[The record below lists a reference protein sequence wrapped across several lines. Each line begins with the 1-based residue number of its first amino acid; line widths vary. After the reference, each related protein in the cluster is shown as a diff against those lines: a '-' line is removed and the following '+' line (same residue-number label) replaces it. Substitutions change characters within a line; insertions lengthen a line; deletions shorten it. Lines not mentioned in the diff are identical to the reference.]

1 MTLPDRS
8 SLPRRDYLR
17 ALVAAGGATALSACL
32 EVVDE
37 EDGEPDVPTG
47 TTDPE
52 SLPDRQHAW
61 NDALATDDDGNVRP
75 PEHHVLV
82 ALSLRDGAL
91 EGGDSGADGDS
102 DEAADPI
109 AADARE
115 TTEAALRTLERA
127 YEWSNDGLV
136 FTLGY
141 APAYFDRFDASLP
154 DAVDLPSPEAL
165 TPQEAPRFDEFDAL
179 LHLASDR
186 PEVVLEAEEGLF
198 GERERLNGL
207 AVETDL
213 AGVFERLEDRRRTGF
228 VGAGLPAEHTDVP
241 GVPESVPEEASFFM
255 GFRSGFQASQA
266 TEDRVTIES
275 GPFAGATTQ
284 HVESLEINLEQW
296 FRQENHTQ
304 RVSKLFS
311 REHAEENLVGD
322 VGEKLTTTNGLTP
335 ERIDATNDDA
345 REHNVVGHAQKA
357 ARARED
363 GEPPLLR
370 RDFNTVDGDRPGVHF
385 LALQRGIGDF
395 VRTREAMTGAD
406 LDVPMANN
414 GIRHY
419 IFVDRRG
426 NYLVPPRSLRALP
439 PANPEG
445 DADAD

>member
-17 ALVAAGGATALSACL
+17 ALVAVGGTTALSACL
-32 EVVDE
+32 EFAS
-37 EDGEPDVPTG
+37 DGADGDPDVPTG
-47 TTDPE
+47 TDDPE

-61 NDALATDDDGNVRP
+61 NEALGTDDDGNVQP

-82 ALSLRDGAL
+82 ALSLRDDVL
-91 EGGDSGADGDS
+91 EDTGGGDGNGDGD
-102 DEAADPI
+102 PI
-109 AADARE
+109 DADARE
-115 TTEAALRTLERA
+115 TTESALRTLERA

-141 APAYFDRFDASLP
+141 TPAYFHRFDASLS
-154 DAVDLPSPEAL
+154 DAVDLPDPEAL
-165 TPQEAPRFDEFDAL
+165 TAQEAPEFDDFDAV

-186 PEVVLEAEEGLF
+186 PEVVLEAEEWLF
-198 GERERLNGL
+198 GERDQLNGL
-207 AVETDL
+207 EIETDL
-213 AGVFERLEDRRRTGF
+213 TGVFERLEERRRTGF

-241 GVPESVPEEASFFM
+241 GVPESVPEEAPFFM
-255 GFRSGFQASQA
+255 GFRSGFRASQA

-275 GPFAGATTQ
+275 GPFAGGTTQ

-296 FRQENHTQ
+296 FQQENHTQ

-311 REHAEENLVGD
+311 REHAEEGLTGD
-322 VGEKLTTTNGLTP
+322 VGEELTTANGLTT
-335 ERIDATNDDA
+335 ERIDATEADA

-385 LALQRGIGDF
+385 LALQRGIDDF

-419 IFVDRRG
+419 IFVERRG

-439 PANPEG
+439 PATPESEADN
-445 DADAD
+445 DAD